1 MYMHAP
7 ITHDDCTD
15 IEFFIPLHVIW
26 QKLSSHYHSSFNHFN
41 NVMSR
46 TLPFDNNDVVLYDEV
61 TKYEV
66 DKARETSKQQNYTQK
81 MTLYQYNLTE

>member
-1 MYMHAP
+1 
-7 ITHDDCTD
+7 
-15 IEFFIPLHVIW
+15 
-26 QKLSSHYHSSFNHFN
+26 
-41 NVMSR
+41 MSR

>member
-1 MYMHAP
+1 
-7 ITHDDCTD
+7 
-15 IEFFIPLHVIW
+15 
-26 QKLSSHYHSSFNHFN
+26 
-41 NVMSR
+41 MSR

-66 DKARETSKQQNYTQK
+66 DKARETSKRQNYTQK